1 MLQPAATFNELY
13 QVSGMSYTS
22 IVTTTI
28 TTTLL
33 IVSIVSSDSN
43 IVVLT
48 SDHRSGNN
56 ILYHSVI
63 HVITKPDPQLKID
76 ALHHMG
82 GSLTSM
88 S

>member
-1 MLQPAATFNELY
+1 MLQPAATF
-13 QVSGMSYTS
+13 MSYTRCLACPITS

-56 ILYHSVI
+56 VLYHSVI